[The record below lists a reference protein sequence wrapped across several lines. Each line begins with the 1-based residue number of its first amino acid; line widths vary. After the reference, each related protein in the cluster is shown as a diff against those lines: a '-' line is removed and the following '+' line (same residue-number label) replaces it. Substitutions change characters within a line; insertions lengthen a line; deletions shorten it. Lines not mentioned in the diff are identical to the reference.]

1 MEVLRQS
8 LKRAVRDIDLTFSNE
23 RCSFFICKSN
33 FITQDHNH
41 WNGFFCVQFRKLCR
55 KILSLV
61 QQPPV
66 LIVDGQI
73 IAANAGDSKA
83 FLCSEGH
90 GPDHNRADL
99 HSITGVTL
107 VLPAAAVVPATVAAV
122 WYPNYTAAAGNN
134 QATIAVHTCRF
145 PCFNCG
151 KTDHFTRDC
160 RLIKEGNSPHAL
172 ASMMNK
178 KWATRGA
185 QNHGLAMQLH
195 HHVGDPHRR
204 GSTCG
209 YILPQWASYN
219 HIVWPLLPAAE
230 VRMTPTWAEAFRV
243 IKMSGQ
249 RL

>member
-1 MEVLRQS
+1 
-8 LKRAVRDIDLTFSNE
+8 
-23 RCSFFICKSN
+23 
-33 FITQDHNH
+33 
-41 WNGFFCVQFRKLCR
+41 VQFRKLCR

-160 RLIKEGNSPHAL
+160 RLIK
-172 ASMMNK
+172 
-178 KWATRGA
+178 
-185 QNHGLAMQLH
+185 
-195 HHVGDPHRR
+195 
-204 GSTCG
+204 
-209 YILPQWASYN
+209 
-219 HIVWPLLPAAE
+219 
-230 VRMTPTWAEAFRV
+230 
-243 IKMSGQ
+243 
-249 RL
+249 